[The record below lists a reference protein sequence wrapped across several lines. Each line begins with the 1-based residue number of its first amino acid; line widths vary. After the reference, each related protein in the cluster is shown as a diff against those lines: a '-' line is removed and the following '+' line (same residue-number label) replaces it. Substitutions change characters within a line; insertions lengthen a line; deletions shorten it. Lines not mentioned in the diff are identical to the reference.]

1 MTEREADC
9 LCRGSRIYHCAHGI
23 WDDIKM
29 VTREVQVSK
38 WQILVVSLF
47 YLRFSVM
54 ILLWIIET
62 GIRIRHIHIMIHMKY
77 DDPT

>member
-1 MTEREADC
+1 
-9 LCRGSRIYHCAHGI
+9 
-23 WDDIKM
+23 M

-62 GIRIRHIHIMIHMKY
+62 GTRIRHNHPHEI
-77 DDPT
+77 

>member
-1 MTEREADC
+1 MPRIAH
-9 LCRGSRIYHCAHGI
+9 IYHCARQYGMI
-23 WDDIKM
+23 IKM

-62 GIRIRHIHIMIHMKY
+62 GIRIRHIHMK
-77 DDPT
+77 